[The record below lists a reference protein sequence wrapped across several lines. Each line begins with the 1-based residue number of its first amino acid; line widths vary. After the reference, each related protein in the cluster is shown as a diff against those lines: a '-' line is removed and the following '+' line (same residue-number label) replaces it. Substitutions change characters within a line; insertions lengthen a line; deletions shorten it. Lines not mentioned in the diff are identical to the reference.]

1 MILFNHLFEKRFEVQ
16 LISFREDVVVLCASG
31 TAVIVDLS
39 YMLDLESVGNFGPPF
54 IPFNANSLG
63 TYGIGGQQTS
73 IGRKT
78 QDLSISER
86 ATNEGNEVIIVK
98 YV

>member
-1 MILFNHLFEKRFEVQ
+1 MQ

-86 ATNEGNEVIIVK
+86 ATNEGNEVMIIK
-98 YV
+98 YVKIRPIQQQE

>member
-1 MILFNHLFEKRFEVQ
+1 MQ

-73 IGRKT
+73 MGRKV

-86 ATNEGNEVIIVK
+86 SMNEGNEVKKSEICKNTAYMK
-98 YV
+98 YK